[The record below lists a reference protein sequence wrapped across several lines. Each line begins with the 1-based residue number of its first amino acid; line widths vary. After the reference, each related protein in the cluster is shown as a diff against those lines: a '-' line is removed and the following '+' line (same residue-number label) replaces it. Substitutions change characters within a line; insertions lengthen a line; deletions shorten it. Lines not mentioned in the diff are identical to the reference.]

1 MKPNQTGI
9 ATEAQGAE
17 CPDTALVRDARGR
30 IIDADG
36 AVIESP
42 PEPEEEGDDE

>member
-17 CPDTALVRDARGR
+17 CPDTALARDARGR
-30 IIDADG
+30 IVDTDG

-42 PEPEEEGDDE
+42 REPEDEEGDA